1 MALCTCGQNHPCTTY
16 HPSDNE
22 PPCPPPSSSNNH
34 REASPS
40 PHVASGPTP
49 VCPLISNHR
58 TNRLEEP
65 PYPSL
70 PPPSHEL
77 DDCIGT
83 FIYITRFL
91 LHLTQR
97 HTRNGAVCPWCDQEL
112 PYPPTPNPNDH
123 SEQPPTAS
131 PCMTENHR
139 LQPQQPICNAN
150 KPTFR
155 VYTKAKPDFSLT
167 IRNGKVILAPSKP
180 SDPRQQWFK
189 EEKFGKNLKDEE
201 GFTSFA
207 LVNKATGQA
216 MKYPIGVTYTC
227 NGVG

>member
-1 MALCTCGQNHPCTTY
+1 MNCH
-16 HPSDNE
+16 
-22 PPCPPPSSSNNH
+22 PPPSSSNNH
-34 REASPS
+34 REAPPS

-49 VCPLISNHR
+49 AVCPLISNHR

-91 LHLTQR
+91 LHLTQQ

-123 SEQPPTAS
+123 SEQPPAAS

-139 LQPQQPICNAN
+139 LPPQQPICHAN

-155 VYTKAKPDFSLT
+155 
-167 IRNGKVILAPSKP
+167 
-180 SDPRQQWFK
+180 QWFK
-189 EEKFGKNLKDEE
+189 EEKFGKNIKDEE

-216 MKYPIGVTYTC
+216 MKYPIGDGYRQVRPVYNIHLKLYWTRRLYIFC
-227 NGVG
+227 PR